1 MNKDL
6 FSHKFVELAILAT
19 LWSFYVVFYLNPH
32 ILLKDTIII
41 LFRKTKSI
49 S

>member
-6 FSHKFVELAILAT
+6 FSHKFVELAIFSYL
-19 LWSFYVVFYLNPH
+19 FYVVFYLNPH